1 MCASSGLLGRAESK
15 RLAFG
20 DKKCRRRYNLSDNLP
35 LVAIYNAVMTVYI
48 EYAFLDNFTMDCLLL
63 FCACVTLKLPFGFG
77 RIALGALTGTAIAL
91 LSVYLSG
98 WAAFVVKAACP
109 LLMCFVTVGK
119 GKKLFWHIL
128 LTLAY
133 TFVTGGAIVALFN
146 LTAVDYSCSYALFYD
161 APLPLFV
168 YFSGVLAAVVLCYM
182 IHAYVKQ
189 SKQRAQYVK
198 KVQITLDRRYS
209 VTAFCDSGNNVTA
222 DGLPVCFVTADFGA
236 KEYFARQLLRGT
248 RQVQVKTLAGSKSV
262 PAVKG
267 ALRVDGKDF
276 AVYVALPAEKCNT
289 PFQLLLP
296 SQFCGGIN
304 ESAGTAEKTA
314 GQA

>member
-1 MCASSGLLGRAESK
+1 MRKFGLVRAGRKQATCVW
-15 RLAFG
+15 RQ
-20 DKKCRRRYNLSDNLP
+20 KCRRRYNLSDNLP

-109 LLMCFVTVGK
+109 LLMCLVTVGK
-119 GKKLFWHIL
+119 GKSF
-128 LTLAY
+128 LAY
-133 TFVTGGAIVALFN
+133 SADFGIYLCYGRRDSGAVQPHCRGLQLLLCAVLRRAVA
-146 LTAVDYSCSYALFYD
+146 AVR
-161 APLPLFV
+161 V
-168 YFSGVLAAVVLCYM
+168 FSGVLAAVVLCYM

-267 ALRVDGKDF
+267 TLRVDGKDF
-276 AVYVALPAEKCNT
+276 AVYVALPAENAT
-289 PFQLLLP
+289 HPFNCCCQVN
-296 SQFCGGIN
+296 F
-304 ESAGTAEKTA
+304 AEV
-314 GQA
+314 